1 MGSQMDRLL
10 IESLPAKVNGSE
22 RLVWRGRHVSV
33 TFLIQADTHVYAVQI
48 YQGRIRCVTRVDAKF
63 DEWAFALRASQAS
76 WDLFFSSLPPPGFHD
91 LMAMLK
97 LKHLKMDGNLYP
109 LMSHLLYFKDV
120 LASVRASHPV
130 SEVTP

>member
-1 MGSQMDRLL
+1 MDRLL

-33 TFLIQADTHVYAVQI
+33 TFLIQADMHFYAVQI
-48 YQGRIRCVTRVDAKF
+48 EQGRILRVARVESDNKA
-63 DEWAFALRASQAS
+63 WAFALRASQAS

-97 LKHLKMDGNLYP
+97 LKHLKMEGDLYP

-120 LASVRASHPV
+120 LASVRAPHPV
-130 SEVTP
+130 SGGPQ